1 MIDKADKDRQP
12 RVVVD
17 PCLKGVLGSYF
28 SNKKPW
34 KVIKDLSKQHTG
46 LADFAQA
53 QVHYLDKEIKF
64 SGVHLTKER
73 ALLTGQ
79 KVMLGALATV
89 VPVLAEVIKRGS
101 SDPLL
106 DDLSLNLLSGVKLLV
121 AGVTQN
127 TLDRRANVKEVLHT
141 VLGKEIVKT
150 AEDIHGEP
158 LPPNEY
164 LLGGKLGDKNKEV
177 IKSAKA
183 SDQCLGTKTLLSTTK
198 NN

>member
-1 MIDKADKDRQP
+1 MTLGINHGDFVLAASVIQHHIDQVNFIFKNNFIQVKVNIINNVFRK
-12 RVVVD
+12 
-17 PCLKGVLGSYF
+17 LKL
-28 SNKKPW
+28 
-34 KVIKDLSKQHTG
+34 KQ
-46 LADFAQA
+46 
-53 QVHYLDKEIKF
+53 IRII
-64 SGVHLTKER
+64 LTK
-73 ALLTGQ
+73 LTGQ

-106 DDLSLNLLSGVKLLV
+106 EDLSLNLLSGVKLLV

-127 TLDRRANVKEVLHT
+127 TLDRRANVKEVVTT